1 MWYLNFRMREAP
13 RIPYGSCSD
22 NRRMSAAAEA
32 NVAVRPTKAE
42 EAVEVVTSEYADS
55 SMGVICN

>member
-1 MWYLNFRMREAP
+1 MREAP